1 MSLNSIISSVKSI
14 YLAYSVY
21 IIMGVSFLSVFLLVL
36 SVGLIVIARKTR
48 RRTVKSRLAYYS
60 TQKEEEIEIPPFSE
74 RVIMPLLNKAASFI
88 RKLSPGGVVEST
100 RQKLELAG
108 ILEKIGVNVYLMI
121 KFLCAVL
128 FLIIFIL
135 LFVFLDLTPLLII
148 ALVTL
153 IPLSYLLPD
162 VFLRNKIEKRQEEIR
177 RMLPNAL
184 DMLTIT
190 VEAGMGFDAALT
202 RVAGNIKGPLGEE
215 FNKML
220 KEMNIG
226 LTRREAFHNL
236 VKRTSV
242 PDLDSFVS
250 SVIQAEI
257 LGISIG
263 KILKIQA
270 SEIRNRRSIRAE
282 EAGIKAPVKLALP
295 LIICLVPALLAII
308 IGPAIVMIYE
318 GFIGFLK

>member
-1 MSLNSIISSVKSI
+1 MSLNSIISSIQSI
-14 YLAYSVY
+14 YSAYSIY
-21 IIMGVSFLSVFLLVL
+21 IIMGVSFASVFLLVL
-36 SVGLIVIARKTR
+36 SIGLIVIARKTR

-60 TQKEEEIEIPPFSE
+60 TEKEEEIEIPPFSE

-88 RKLSPGGVVEST
+88 RKLSPRGVVEST

-108 ILEKIGVNVYLMI
+108 ILEKLSVNVYLMI
-121 KFLCAVL
+121 KFLSAVL

-148 ALVTL
+148 ALLIL
-153 IPLSYLLPD
+153 IPLFYLLPD
-162 VFLRNKIEKRQEEIR
+162 VFLRSKIEKRQEEIR

-242 PDLDSFVS
+242 PDLDSFVT

-308 IGPAIVMIYE
+308 IGPAIIMIYE